1 LIRSEEVTCP
11 PALRTIV
18 VGRTIPLEAS
28 GMARFSLF
36 NVAEIVAACAERHP
50 LPKTPTNTGSS
61 SDFTT
66 PGLERKEEFIKAPG
80 GCYR

>member
-1 LIRSEEVTCP
+1 
-11 PALRTIV
+11 
-18 VGRTIPLEAS
+18 
-28 GMARFSLF
+28 MARFSLF

-66 PGLERKEEFIKAPG
+66 RGLEKKEEFIKTPG